1 VTLKVGKAKRAAG
14 ARPPR
19 PRGFAGPTEFRAWL
33 KANGKTAAE
42 LHLRCVKTGLGRD
55 GLTYR
60 QALDEA
66 LCLGWIDGVRRA
78 HDASSFSVRFT
89 PRRTRSEWSAVNIRR
104 FRELQAQGRV
114 AAAGLAAFDA
124 RVESQYSYESRQR
137 ALSPE
142 LQKAFRAR
150 PTAWRFF
157 AATPAWYQR
166 TCAFYVMSAR
176 RPETRARRF
185 GVLIARCERGQAV
198 PPLKLPATRRKKKEA
213 K

>member
-1 VTLKVGKAKRAAG
+1 MKKA
-14 ARPPR
+14 PPR
-19 PRGFAGPTEFRAWL
+19 PRGFPGPTEFRAWL
-33 KANGKTAAE
+33 EANGRTVAE
-42 LHLRCVKTGLGRD
+42 LHLRCVKTGSGRG

-78 HDASSFSVRFT
+78 HDASSFDVRFS
-89 PRRTRSEWSAVNIRR
+89 PRKPRSEWSAVNVRR
-104 FRELQAQGRV
+104 FRELQAEGRV

-124 RVESQYSYESRQR
+124 RVQSQYSYESRPR

-142 LQKAFRAR
+142 LLKGFRAR
-150 PTAWRFF
+150 PLAWRFF
-157 AATPAWYQR
+157 AATPAWYRR
-166 TCAFYVMSAR
+166 TCAFYVMSAKQR
-176 RPETRARRF
+176 ETRERRL
-185 GVLIARCERGQAV
+185 GVLIAHSERAEAV